1 MVHSYLQ
8 GLLIGPR
15 TSPQT
20 RHQSCGPAPTHD
32 THPAL
37 LLLLLLLL
45 LAKME
50 GKTDIPQP
58 MKTGRLPRAV
68 DEKPPPLALVRQ
80 CTDATTKQKMQP
92 HKQMCRHK
100 DPRRATRAQPL
111 QRLGTA
117 SPKDTIC
124 CEHSTHRI
132 NTGLT
137 PANRRASSSV
147 KLLFILVLRR
157 LTSHCKL

>member
-1 MVHSYLQ
+1 MEQMVHSYLQ

-37 LLLLLLLL
+37 LLLLLLL
-45 LAKME
+45 AKME
-50 GKTDIPQP
+50 GKTGIPQS

-80 CTDATTKQKMQP
+80 CTNASTK
-92 HKQMCRHK
+92 
-100 DPRRATRAQPL
+100 
-111 QRLGTA
+111 
-117 SPKDTIC
+117 
-124 CEHSTHRI
+124 
-132 NTGLT
+132 
-137 PANRRASSSV
+137 
-147 KLLFILVLRR
+147 
-157 LTSHCKL
+157 

>member
-1 MVHSYLQ
+1 MEQTVHSYLQ

-45 LAKME
+45 LLAKME
-50 GKTDIPQP
+50 GETDIPQP

-68 DEKPPPLALVRQ
+68 D
-80 CTDATTKQKMQP
+80 
-92 HKQMCRHK
+92 
-100 DPRRATRAQPL
+100 
-111 QRLGTA
+111 
-117 SPKDTIC
+117 
-124 CEHSTHRI
+124 
-132 NTGLT
+132 
-137 PANRRASSSV
+137 
-147 KLLFILVLRR
+147 
-157 LTSHCKL
+157 